1 MTTTTVVQFAVL
13 LVLLLIVASLRR
25 LMKLGFVQVALRG
38 FLKDV
43 GRQAL
48 ANQPDQIKLSQQPGH
63 QWKDAAAV
71 NRLVEP
77 LVKRGFTDLGP
88 YIVDVMPYVMLR
100 FLVNPAVS
108 IYACVYEHAKA
119 GIWLDLVSRYDD
131 GSGATF
137 TTMRSTGLEPNPRET
152 IVRALGASS
161 DMLYGRMLVER
172 PQRALIRL
180 DAAEVIRLFEAV
192 YAQQILW
199 RKTRGVSARE
209 VGNVAAAPPPRA

>member
-1 MTTTTVVQFAVL
+1 MSTTTVVQIAVL
-13 LVLLLIVASLRR
+13 LVLLLIVGSLQR
-25 LMKLGFVQVALRG
+25 LLKLGFVQLLFRG
-38 FLKDV
+38 LLKDV
-43 GRQAL
+43 GRKAL

-77 LVKRGFTDLGP
+77 LLKRGFTDLGP
-88 YIVDVMPYVMLR
+88 HSVDVMPHVTLR

-119 GIWLDLVSRYDD
+119 GIWLDLVSRYED

-137 TTMRSTGLEPNPRET
+137 TTVRPTGLDPNPRET
-152 IVRALGASS
+152 VVHAPGASS

-172 PQRALIRL
+172 PQRPLIRL

-192 YAQQILW
+192 YAEQILW
-199 RKTRGVSARE
+199 RKTRGVSVRE
-209 VGNVAAAPPPRA
+209 VGKVAAAPPRA

>member
-1 MTTTTVVQFAVL
+1 MATSTVVQIVVL
-13 LVLLLIVASLRR
+13 LVLLLIVRSFRR
-25 LMKLGFVQVALRG
+25 LLNLGFVQFVFRG

-43 GRQAL
+43 GQKAL
-48 ANQPDQIKLSQQPGH
+48 ANQPDQIKLSQQAGH

-77 LVKRGFTDLGP
+77 LLKRGFTDLGA
-88 YIVDVMPYVMLR
+88 YSVDVMPHVMLR

-108 IYACVYEHAKA
+108 VYACIYEHAKA
-119 GIWLDLVSRYDD
+119 GIWVDLVSRYDD

-137 TTMRSTGLEPNPRET
+137 TTMRPTGLDPNPRET
-152 IVRALGASS
+152 IVNAPGSSS

-172 PQRALIRL
+172 PQRPLLRL

-192 YAQQILW
+192 YAEQILW
-199 RKTRGVSARE
+199 RKTRGVSVRE
-209 VGNVAAAPPPRA
+209 VGNVAAAPPRA

>member
-1 MTTTTVVQFAVL
+1 MSTTTVVQIAVL
-13 LVLLLIVASLRR
+13 LVLLLIVGNLRR
-25 LMKLGFVQVALRG
+25 LLKLGFVQLLFRG

-43 GRQAL
+43 GRKAL

-71 NRLVEP
+71 SRLVVP
-77 LVKRGFTDLGP
+77 LLKRGFTDLGP
-88 YIVDVMPYVMLR
+88 YSVDVMPHVTLR

-137 TTMRSTGLEPNPRET
+137 TTVRPTGLDPNPRET
-152 IVRALGASS
+152 VVHAPGASS
-161 DMLYGRMLVER
+161 DTLYGRMLVER
-172 PQRALIRL
+172 PQRPLVRL
-180 DAAEVIRLFEAV
+180 DAGEVIRLFEAV
-192 YAQQILW
+192 YTEQTLW

-209 VGNVAAAPPPRA
+209 VGKVAAAPPRA

>member
-1 MTTTTVVQFAVL
+1 MSTTTVVQIAVL
-13 LVLLLIVASLRR
+13 LVLLLIVGNLRR
-25 LMKLGFVQVALRG
+25 LFKLGFVQLLFRG

-43 GRQAL
+43 GRKAL

-71 NRLVEP
+71 SRLVVP
-77 LVKRGFTDLGP
+77 LLKRGFTDLGP
-88 YIVDVMPYVMLR
+88 YSVDVMPHVTLR

-137 TTMRSTGLEPNPRET
+137 TTVRPTGLDPNPRET
-152 IVRALGASS
+152 VVHAPGASS

-172 PQRALIRL
+172 PQRPLVRL

-192 YAQQILW
+192 YTEQILW

-209 VGNVAAAPPPRA
+209 VGKVAAAPPRA

>member
-1 MTTTTVVQFAVL
+1 MPTSMVVQIVVL
-13 LVLLLIVASLRR
+13 LVLLLIVGSFRQL
-25 LMKLGFVQVALRG
+25 LKLGFVQFTFRG

-48 ANQPDQIKLSQQPGH
+48 ANQPDQIRLSQQPGH
-63 QWKDAAAV
+63 QWKDAAGV

-77 LVKRGFTDLGP
+77 LLRRGFTDVGP
-88 YIVDVMPYVMLR
+88 YSVDVMPHVTLR
-100 FLVNPAVS
+100 FLVNPSVS

-119 GIWLDLVSRYDD
+119 GTWLDLVSRYTD

-137 TTMRSTGLEPNPRET
+137 TTMRPTGLDPNPRET
-152 IVRALGASS
+152 VVNAPGSSS

-172 PQRALIRL
+172 PQRPLVRL

-192 YAQQILW
+192 YAEQILW

-209 VGNVAAAPPPRA
+209 VGNVAAAPPRA

>member
-1 MTTTTVVQFAVL
+1 MTTTTVVPIVVL
-13 LVLLLIVASLRR
+13 LVLLLIVGSLRW
-25 LMKLGFVQVALRG
+25 LLKLGFVQVVFRG

-43 GRQAL
+43 GQKAL

-63 QWKDAAAV
+63 HWKDAAAV
-71 NRLVEP
+71 NRLAEP
-77 LVKRGFTDLGP
+77 LLKRGFTDLGP
-88 YIVDVMPYVMLR
+88 YSVDVMPYVMLR
-100 FLVNPAVS
+100 FLANPAVS

-137 TTMRSTGLEPNPRET
+137 TTVRPTGLDPNPREL
-152 IVRALGASS
+152 VVHAPGSSS

-172 PQRALIRL
+172 PQRPLIRL

-192 YAQQILW
+192 YAEQILW

-209 VGNVAAAPPPRA
+209 VGNVAAAPPRA